1 MENWKAQRKKKLAD
15 QMIERLTDSR
25 FNQDLI
31 FKK

>member
-15 QMIERLTDSR
+15 QMIERLTDS
-25 FNQDLI
+25 DLI

>member
-25 FNQDLI
+25 FDF